1 MLGGVSDAETSKFI
15 VGCSVVALVWAAW
28 QFWILTG
35 TKIDMPHTGDEEKT
49 SLSQTHTTIRQL
61 RLLKEVHNAISTG
74 AEAFL
79 RAEYGYCG
87 AFIFVFAIVI
97 YSLISWG
104 QTPTLGAL
112 TTLAFV
118 MGALT
123 SILSGYIGMKVAVY
137 ANARTT
143 IECQQG
149 NPYHSTHTCYISCIH
164 QLHLRIHTSNPHGY
178 SLPARYPSSQ

>member
-1 MLGGVSDAETSKFI
+1 
-15 VGCSVVALVWAAW
+15 
-28 QFWILTG
+28 
-35 TKIDMPHTGDEEKT
+35 MPHTGDEEKT
-49 SLSQTHTTIRQL
+49 SLSQTHTTSRQL

-149 NPYHSTHTCYISCIH
+149 NTYALTYPHPFTRYTSFRTHIYKPYLIIWFLSFLCR
-164 QLHLRIHTSNPHGY
+164 L
-178 SLPARYPSSQ
+178 SLLWF

>member
-149 NPYHSTHTCYISCIH
+149 NPYHSIYTCYVSCSTPIASA
-164 QLHLRIHTSNPHGY
+164 HLYKQT
-178 SLPARYPSSQ
+178 

>member
-1 MLGGVSDAETSKFI
+1 MGGVTDAETSKFI
-15 VGCSVVALVWAAW
+15 VGCSIIGLVWAAW

-49 SLSQTHTTIRQL
+49 SLSQTHTTSRQL

-104 QTPTLGAL
+104 QTPTLGAW

-149 NPYHSTHTCYISCIH
+149 NTYALTYPHPFTRYTSFRTHIYKPYLII
-164 QLHLRIHTSNPHGY
+164 
-178 SLPARYPSSQ
+178 